1 MTDDHDPS
9 VTDDAFGVALAA
21 ARRAAAAGPAGLF
34 TDLDGTLAPI
44 VRDPSSV
51 RLQPGA
57 ADALA
62 ELAEQLAVVCVV
74 SGRAAMDVRNLV
86 EVPALLIAGNHG
98 IEWLEPNAAE
108 PVAAPH
114 LAGVPEAMDQ
124 LLAAVPGL
132 PGVRVDDKRL
142 SATVHFRNAADP
154 AAARR
159 AILAALE
166 DALRSGVAGETGV
179 ELREGRMSVEL
190 RPREAGDK
198 GSAVSAAAERFGL
211 RGLIVLGDDLTDLD
225 MFHEA
230 ARLRDAGLLRAAII
244 AVGGGSE
251 VPPQVSAAA
260 DALLDGPAAVVR
272 LLSAVAAGAARRS
285 PPGRPSGG

>member
-1 MTDDHDPS
+1 
-9 VTDDAFGVALAA
+9 
-21 ARRAAAAGPAGLF
+21 
-34 TDLDGTLAPI
+34 
-44 VRDPSSV
+44 
-51 RLQPGA
+51 
-57 ADALA
+57 
-62 ELAEQLAVVCVV
+62 
-74 SGRAAMDVRNLV
+74 MDVRNLV

-230 ARLRDAGLLRAAII
+230 ARLRDAGSLRAAII

>member
-9 VTDDAFGVALAA
+9 LTDDAFGVALAA
-21 ARRAAAAGPAGLF
+21 ARRAAAAAPAGLF

-51 RLQPGA
+51 RLEPGA

-62 ELAEQLAVVCVV
+62 ALTEQLAVVCVV
-74 SGRAAMDVRNLV
+74 SGRAAMDVRRLV
-86 EVPALLIAGNHG
+86 ELPALLIAGNHG
-98 IEWLEPNAAE
+98 IEWLEPDATE

-114 LAGVPEAMDQ
+114 LAGVPEAMDR
-124 LLAAVPGL
+124 LLAAVPAL
-132 PGVRVDDKRL
+132 PGVRIDDKRL

-166 DALRSGVAGETGV
+166 DALRGGLAGETGV

-198 GSAVSAAAERFGL
+198 GSAVSAAVERFGL

-230 ARLRDAGLLRAAII
+230 ARLRDAGSLHAAII
-244 AVGGGSE
+244 AVGGGGE

-260 DALLDGPAAVVR
+260 DSLLDGPASVVR
-272 LLSAVAAGAARRS
+272 LLSAVAGGAARRS